1 MVNDMTLEKFVKEV
15 FDFKTETEWK
25 FYGTRPCIVD
35 FYANWCQPCKKMEEI
50 YETLSEEFEDVID
63 FYKVNTEDQPELSAA
78 FGIRSIPSLLYIPT
92 SGQARMTQG
101 VIEIDALR
109 EIIDKILVKMTEI

>member
-1 MVNDMTLEKFVKEV
+1 MVHDMTIEKFISEV

-25 FYGTRPCIVD
+25 YYGTKPCIVD
-35 FYANWCQPCKKMEEI
+35 FYANWCQPCKKMATI
-50 YETLSEEFEDVID
+50 YEELSNEFEGKID
-63 FYKVNTEDQPELSAA
+63 FYKVNTEVQPELSAA

-92 SGQARMTQG
+92 TGQPRMTQG

-109 EIIDKILVKMTEI
+109 EIVTKLLIDMTDI